1 MSAILLTGRY
11 QPKRNSTGRALLRNS
26 ANVQVDSRT
35 QGLPMGPWP
44 KYLSSRAAAVL
55 PVQFPE
61 PFLTQSSPAEQ
72 RPGTPARSPWL
83 LPAVMLGLSLVALAG
98 ASLWPHWSR
107 LHLLVPYTFLGN
119 SLAPLPYDGAVIY
132 LGSHYSLWVVV
143 LVAVLATL
151 LIEAWNMELLARLL
165 SREGTLPFRTHR
177 FTQLSLRWYRK
188 APFWSL
194 VATCVLPIVPHYP
207 MRFLAVL
214 AGYPLWKYQLSVVLG
229 RGVRYALLAGLGF
242 ALPIPGHWI
251 VLVSLLLLVLGFR
264 GVKRMNRGSAQRVAE
279 EA

>member
-1 MSAILLTGRY
+1 
-11 QPKRNSTGRALLRNS
+11 
-26 ANVQVDSRT
+26 
-35 QGLPMGPWP
+35 
-44 KYLSSRAAAVL
+44 
-55 PVQFPE
+55 
-61 PFLTQSSPAEQ
+61 
-72 RPGTPARSPWL
+72 
-83 LPAVMLGLSLVALAG
+83 MLGLTMAALLG
-98 ASLWPHWSR
+98 AEHWPAWSR
-107 LHLLVPYTFLGN
+107 LHLLVPYTFVGN

-132 LGSHYSLWVVV
+132 LGAHYALWLVV

-194 VATCVLPIVPHYP
+194 VATCVLPIIPHYP

-264 GVKRMNRGSAQRVAE
+264 GVKRMNRGSAQPVAD